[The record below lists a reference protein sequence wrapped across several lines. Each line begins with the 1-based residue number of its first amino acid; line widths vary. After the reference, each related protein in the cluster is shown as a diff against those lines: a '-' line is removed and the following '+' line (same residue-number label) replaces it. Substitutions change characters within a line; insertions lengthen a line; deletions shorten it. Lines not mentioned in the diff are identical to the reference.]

1 MEIYL
6 IQNTLF
12 AWNTM
17 KYQQNI
23 VVPIE
28 HILRNAALR
37 NSAAKK
43 MLYSLEVSM
52 LVGIGEGGCGE
63 EVKGVRLKEN
73 SLLTTDPYIML
84 PPYVSHF

>member
-1 MEIYL
+1 
-6 IQNTLF
+6 
-12 AWNTM
+12 M

-43 MLYSLEVSM
+43 MLYSLELSM

-63 EVKGVRLKEN
+63 EIKGVRLKEN
-73 SLLTTDPYIML
+73 SLLTK
-84 PPYVSHF
+84 VSEKAPGDEIQDIPT

>member
-1 MEIYL
+1 
-6 IQNTLF
+6 
-12 AWNTM
+12 M

-73 SLLTTDPYIML
+73 SLLTK
-84 PPYVSHF
+84 VSEKAPGDEIQDIPT

>member
-1 MEIYL
+1 
-6 IQNTLF
+6 
-12 AWNTM
+12 M

-63 EVKGVRLKEN
+63 EIKGVRLKEN
-73 SLLTTDPYIML
+73 SLLTK
-84 PPYVSHF
+84 VSEKAPGDEIQDIPT